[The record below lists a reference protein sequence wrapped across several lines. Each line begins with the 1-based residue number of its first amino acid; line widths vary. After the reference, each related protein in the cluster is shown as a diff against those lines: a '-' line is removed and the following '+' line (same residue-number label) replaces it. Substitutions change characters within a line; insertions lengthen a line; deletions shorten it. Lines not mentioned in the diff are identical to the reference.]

1 MFMAWLDYF
10 IGDNFRQNDDL
21 YFKTRILVG
30 ALMSFV
36 ASTVSLLPAYF
47 LLPGYPVN
55 AVIASVAL
63 SIPAAAFWLYLL
75 LLIKSGRAFAFVA
88 YSTMVTVCAVLF
100 AGVAI
105 TGGPT
110 MSEVHPLLLTPII
123 LAFLL
128 LNKSGGIIWTVIIAL
143 IYLAMAA
150 ANFAGFDYI
159 NLPPEQW
166 RGLLRV
172 TNWLYAFL
180 ITAAL
185 VLLYENITQRVTLER
200 DRERQKFKEIAVM
213 AVESEVVKDSAVSL
227 AKAGSRL
234 LSSAEQQKIAIE
246 QLATTAEEL
255 SISAEKNKDLS
266 QGALQA
272 LAETESELLSG
283 QREIESLLTT
293 MNSIKASSQE
303 IHSINKLINE
313 ISHQT
318 NLLSLNAMIEASR
331 SNENGGFKVVALE
344 VKKLAEGSASAADD
358 INKLIQ
364 ANIASVSDGA
374 EVSDQMQK
382 RFFDVSAKIKP
393 LALAIDNVTAASV
406 EQYQAVQ
413 QISSALTD
421 IDQVIEDNK
430 LQATV
435 SSDAANELKENTETM
450 IEMMKALQ

>member
-143 IYLAMAA
+143 IYLAMA
-150 ANFAGFDYI
+150 G
-159 NLPPEQW
+159 
-166 RGLLRV
+166 
-172 TNWLYAFL
+172 
-180 ITAAL
+180 
-185 VLLYENITQRVTLER
+185 
-200 DRERQKFKEIAVM
+200 
-213 AVESEVVKDSAVSL
+213 
-227 AKAGSRL
+227 
-234 LSSAEQQKIAIE
+234 
-246 QLATTAEEL
+246 
-255 SISAEKNKDLS
+255 
-266 QGALQA
+266 
-272 LAETESELLSG
+272 
-283 QREIESLLTT
+283 
-293 MNSIKASSQE
+293 
-303 IHSINKLINE
+303 
-313 ISHQT
+313 
-318 NLLSLNAMIEASR
+318 
-331 SNENGGFKVVALE
+331 
-344 VKKLAEGSASAADD
+344 
-358 INKLIQ
+358 
-364 ANIASVSDGA
+364 
-374 EVSDQMQK
+374 
-382 RFFDVSAKIKP
+382 
-393 LALAIDNVTAASV
+393 
-406 EQYQAVQ
+406 
-413 QISSALTD
+413 
-421 IDQVIEDNK
+421 
-430 LQATV
+430 
-435 SSDAANELKENTETM
+435 
-450 IEMMKALQ
+450 